1 MSQRPPTR
9 SILAA
14 ASLFLGACGG
24 ESADSASATRAQR
37 VLLITCDTL
46 RADRLGVYGFA
57 AGTSPNLD
65 AFAEQCLVYDKAYAA
80 APMTMPSFA
89 SMMTGLLPDHTGV
102 VNNHVLIPAQA
113 TTIAE
118 SLSDAGFATSAVVS
132 NWVLKSRDVDKR
144 RGMEQGFDAFDDTMQ
159 SAERTRKKVKERL
172 APDTT
177 DAALAWLETRPS
189 DRFFLWVHY
198 QDPHGPYTP
207 PEEFIEARER
217 ASGRLLPLSNRSNTA
232 GNIPFYQVLGQEMS
246 TDFYED
252 RYEAEIRFFD
262 RELGRLLDALEQQ
275 NLLEE
280 ALVIFTADHGES
292 LGEHD
297 WWFSHG
303 QTLYDE
309 LVRVPLLIRF
319 PGEMPA
325 QSMQWQGDYRR
336 SEALVGHV
344 DLHAT
349 ILASV
354 GLTPGPTHGL
364 NLLDTEFESGRVISQ
379 SVWEP
384 GEAKRW
390 QGATDGRWR
399 WLQNQA
405 GEMLFDLEADPN
417 EETNKLQSHP
427 GEAQRLRAAFKTQLE
442 SLGALGERAVKAASS
457 AQDMENMK
465 ALGYAG
471 GDEEEDE
478 APLENSDEG
487 H

>member
-1 MSQRPPTR
+1 MLQRPQTC
-9 SILAA
+9 SAVVA
-14 ASLFLGACGG
+14 ASLLLWACGG
-24 ESADSASATRAQR
+24 GPAASATETRAER

-46 RADRLGVYGFA
+46 RADRLGVYGFE

-65 AFAEQCLVYDKAYAA
+65 AFAEECLVYDKAYAA

-102 VNNHVLIPAQA
+102 LNNHVLIPAQA

-118 SLSDAGFATSAVVS
+118 SLSAAGFATSAVVS
-132 NWVLKSRDVDKR
+132 NWVLKSRDVDKQ
-144 RGMEQGFDAFDDTMQ
+144 RGMEQGFDDFDDTMQ

-177 DAALAWLETRPS
+177 DAALAWLEERPS

-207 PEEFIEARER
+207 PEEYIEERNRAYARQ
-217 ASGRLLPLSNRSNTA
+217 LPLSNRSNTA
-232 GNIPFYQVLGQEMS
+232 GNIPFYQVLGQEMN

-252 RYEAEIRFFD
+252 RYEAEIRYFD
-262 RELGRLLDALEQQ
+262 RELGRLLAALEEED
-275 NLLEE
+275 LLEQ

-303 QTLYDE
+303 QTLYAE

-319 PGEMPA
+319 PGALPQVSLSWE
-325 QSMQWQGDYRR
+325 GDYRR

-344 DLHAT
+344 DLYAT

-354 GLTPGPTHGL
+354 GLAASKTHGL
-364 NLLDTEFESGRVISQ
+364 NLLEPAFDSQRVICQ
-379 SVWEP
+379 SVWEL

-390 QGATDGRWR
+390 QSATDGRWR
-399 WLQNQA
+399 WLKNQA
-405 GEMLFDLEADPN
+405 AEMLFDLEADPK
-417 EETNKLQSHP
+417 EETNRIASHP
-427 GEAQRLRAAFKTQLE
+427 GEAQRLRAAFQSQRE
-442 SLGALGERAVKAASS
+442 SLGALGARATQAASS
-457 AQDMENMK
+457 AEDEANMQ
-465 ALGYAG
+465 ALGYG
-471 GDEEEDE
+471 GMDEEDE
-478 APLENSDEG
+478 DSASPTSGDG